1 MMPDQNDQRAL
12 LKSMH
17 GEGGYVHHGLTS
29 CQWLERRFV
38 HAENLFMYG
47 CNEPHDGD
55 GCPKPG
61 SGRKGI
67 ADKSCL
73 CDPYEVRMGSDNS
86 DNGDFEDK

>member
-1 MMPDQNDQRAL
+1 MPKQENQAAL

-17 GEGGYVHHGLTS
+17 GEGDYMHHGLTS

-47 CNEPHDGD
+47 CNEPDDGD
-55 GCPKPG
+55 GCPKFG
-61 SGRKGI
+61 GRKGT

-73 CDPYEVRMGSDNS
+73 CDPYEVRMGVDNN
-86 DNGDFEDK
+86 DQGDLSEK